1 MPLVTSTW
9 RSKNV
14 SILQQSLSLALSSW
28 HNLCTHCKRQLLPSP
43 GHGFGPIL
51 ALWSYKLGIFL
62 LDSHGPPQDCWTHS
76 VHRGV
81 VLTKRWQAEIWR
93 VWSVSP
99 LLLLPPTAQMSQR
112 NTHPASPVSALHAT
126 AMPCLFLISIHLFT
140 PVLQIRPPLLPAVW
154 ALLTAEGCP

>member
-1 MPLVTSTW
+1 MYQFFSRV
-9 RSKNV
+9 
-14 SILQQSLSLALSSW
+14 LALSSW

-62 LDSHGPPQDCWTHS
+62 LHGPPQDCWTHS

-140 PVLQIRPPLLPAVW
+140 PVLQIRPPESAACCVGSAHCWRLP
-154 ALLTAEGCP
+154 LEGFSLIFWCFCQ